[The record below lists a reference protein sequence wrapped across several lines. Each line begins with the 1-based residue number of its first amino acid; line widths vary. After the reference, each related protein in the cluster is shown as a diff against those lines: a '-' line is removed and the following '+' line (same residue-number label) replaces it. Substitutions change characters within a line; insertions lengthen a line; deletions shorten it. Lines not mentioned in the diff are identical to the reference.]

1 MKTPFEPR
9 HLIPK
14 STLTQIVQI
23 LNLLQSS
30 PVSLKADRAA
40 GESFSLSEEYFHFL

>member
-1 MKTPFEPR
+1 MNTPFESR

-23 LNLLQSS
+23 LNLLQGS
-30 PVSLKADRAA
+30 PVSLKADRTTA
-40 GESFSLSEEYFHFL
+40 ESLSLSEEHFHFL